1 MPVSGPLKETDR
13 DEVGGMG
20 LQLRIA
26 CGSKVEGE
34 GEICKETELFQRYR
48 EARSLA
54 DLPQQA
60 EKDGCSPHS
69 HLTIYWMEI
78 LSLNN
83 HARKGNI

>member
-1 MPVSGPLKETDR
+1 LALSFKIFSGTESPLKETDR
-13 DEVGGMG
+13 DEVRGMG

-60 EKDGCSPHS
+60 EKMAALPTH
-69 HLTIYWMEI
+69 I
-78 LSLNN
+78 
-83 HARKGNI
+83 